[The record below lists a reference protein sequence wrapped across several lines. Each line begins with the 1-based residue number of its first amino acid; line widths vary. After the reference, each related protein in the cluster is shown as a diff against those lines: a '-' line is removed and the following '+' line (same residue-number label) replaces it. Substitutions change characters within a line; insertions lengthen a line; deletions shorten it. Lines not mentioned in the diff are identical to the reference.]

1 MPDWKIPLSDLAF
14 DQQEI
19 SAVNQVLE
27 SGWLTMGEQTQAFET
42 EFAGYHHVSH
52 ALAVSNCTAALHIAC
67 MAIDLG
73 PGDEVIVP
81 SLSFVATA
89 NAVRYTGATP
99 VFAEIA
105 SLHDL
110 TIDPESIKAKI
121 TEKTKAIIVM
131 HYAGRPCKIQEI
143 SDLAKAHNLYLIE
156 DAAHAVGT
164 THAGKYLGTWG
175 DIGCFSFFSNKNL
188 VTGEGGM
195 VATNNPEFAERAGRL
210 RSHGMTTLT
219 WDRHKGHAWSYDV
232 VDLGYN
238 YRIDEIRSA
247 IGRVQLK
254 KLAANNHARRE
265 VVRVYHALIAAS
277 LPEVIV
283 PFGAVTEETNP
294 HIMPIILPEAVDRK
308 NVMDHLKACGIQ
320 TSIHYPPI
328 HQFENYREHYQNASL
343 PRTEEAARREL
354 TLPLYPEL
362 AKSSIEDV
370 VGSLREAIQNPS
382 TRN

>member
-1 MPDWKIPLSDLAF
+1 MADWKIPLSDLSF
-14 DQQEI
+14 GQEEFA
-19 SAVNQVLE
+19 AVNQVLE
-27 SGWLTMGEQTQAFET
+27 SGWLTMGEQTKAFEA
-42 EFAGYHHVSH
+42 EFAAYHDVPY

-67 MAIDLG
+67 MLLDLG

-99 VFAEIA
+99 IFADIA
-105 SLHDL
+105 SLYDL
-110 TIDPESIKAKI
+110 TIDPISIREKI
-121 TEKTKAIIVM
+121 TEKTKAIIIM
-131 HYAGRPCKIQEI
+131 HYAGRPCQMDKVRA
-143 SDLAKAHNLYLIE
+143 LAKENNLYLIE

-164 THAGKYLGTWG
+164 KESGQYLGTWG
-175 DIGCFSFFSNKNL
+175 DVGCFSFFSNKNL

-195 VATNNPEFAERAGRL
+195 VVTSNEVFANRAGRL

-247 IGRVQLK
+247 IGRVQLE
-254 KLAANNHARRE
+254 KLANNNQARRE
-265 VVRVYHALIAAS
+265 IVRHYINLIAQA
-277 LPEVIV
+277 LPEVTI
-283 PFGAVTEETNP
+283 PFGQVTEETNP
-294 HIMPIILPEAVDRK
+294 HIMPIILPEGVDRIK
-308 NVMDHLKACGIQ
+308 VMGSLKERGVQ

-328 HQFENYREHYQNASL
+328 HTFEDYRKTYGSTSL
-343 PRTEEAARREL
+343 PNTEEAASREL

-362 AKSSIEDV
+362 TENSIEYV
-370 VGSLREAIQNPS
+370 VGCLSEAIQN
-382 TRN
+382 T